1 VANKK
6 KDFKGD
12 PGGLIGD
19 AIWSA
24 VKPLYRE
31 AKKRERDVARAARV
45 SASRIYHAPEP
56 KVSQKDIVFE
66 ILPQAIT
73 NAGADFNARDLYY
86 ASRTLAYADD
96 EWESGKELNYGYFS
110 QTLLTEYQEL
120 NGPIEGLW
128 RDPRGNLHEPHT
140 GKSVAL
146 GTREV
151 AAYAFPDYVFDKILY
166 VEKEGELSKLKAA
179 RLADRY
185 DMAIG
190 SGKGQPTEAVRTL
203 FERAEGGD
211 YQLFVFHDADL
222 DGYDIARVMAEET
235 RRMPGY
241 SVDVV
246 DIGLTVEDALEMG
259 LESEPFYRKK
269 DISLELRMRL
279 SDVARAYLYRRDRI
293 RGGIRGE
300 RFELNAILPDTRRI
314 EYIERKLEENGVRP
328 KLIPPDEVLAEKGK
342 ELYRKKFDG
351 WVDEIISET
360 LGVPALK
367 ATKAEEFEGRFKL
380 QDARARIEECFER
393 DDTQSWRDALNG
405 NLQAAYEAKHKAALE
420 KAVRESVRNTVAD
433 DERDN
438 REERA

>member
-12 PGGLIGD
+12 PSGLIGD
-19 AIWSA
+19 AMWSV

-31 AKKRERDVARAARV
+31 AKKRERDAARAARA

-86 ASRTLAYADD
+86 ASRTLAYAHD

-110 QTLLTEYQEL
+110 QMLLTEYQEQ

-140 GKSVAL
+140 GKLVAL

-179 RLADRY
+179 RLAERY
-185 DMAIG
+185 DMAIC

-241 SVDVV
+241 SVDVI

-259 LESEPFYRKK
+259 LDSEPFYRKK
-269 DISLELRMRL
+269 DITWELLMRL
-279 SDVARAYLYRRDRI
+279 SEVARECLYQKDGYR
-293 RGGIRGE
+293 GIRGE
-300 RFELNAILPDTRRI
+300 RFELNAILPDTCRI
-314 EYIERKLEENGVRP
+314 EYIERKLEENGVRG
-328 KLIPPDEVLAEKGK
+328 KVIPPEDALAERRAAM
-342 ELYRKKFDG
+342 YREKTRSWVEDIIAEMLDTDKLKKQM
-351 WVDEIISET
+351 
-360 LGVPALK
+360 
-367 ATKAEEFEGRFKL
+367 AEEFQDRFKL
-380 QDARARIEECFER
+380 QGARAWIETGFKR
-393 DDTQSWRDALNG
+393 DHTLSWRDALKG
-405 NLQAAYEAKHKAALE
+405 TLQAIYDAKHKTDLE
-420 KAVRESVRNTVAD
+420 EAVREYIRETVASGAED
-433 DERDN
+433 AVEDE
-438 REERA
+438 